1 MHTDLHPRLDPVQ
14 FLGVTRIETTSLVAV
29 GKGVLERYMLEG
41 VLERYGEKSSRL
53 EVTYHAN

>member
-1 MHTDLHPRLDPVQ
+1 MHTDLHPCLDPVQ
-14 FLGVTRIETTSLVAV
+14 FLGMARCETTSLVAV

-41 VLERYGEKSSRL
+41 VLERFDEISSEL

>member
-1 MHTDLHPRLDPVQ
+1 MHTDLHPCLNSVQ
-14 FLGVTRIETTSLVAV
+14 FLGVAGRETTSLVAV

-41 VLERYGEKSSRL
+41 VLERYGETSSRL